1 MAIKKLVLDDLF
13 DDDEFTLIGIHSN
26 LEDFRLAYLIN
37 KHLQTHLSRKSN
49 DMKSDNLAAH
59 YSIFE
64 WVDEEQLTV
73 WNLVSNSCK
82 VEVLQQPALGD
93 SLFGASKTTK
103 TYHLLPEFKRVNYV
117 LKIETELPEQ
127 AQKLILNT
135 IQDIK
140 QVVMAHFIDA
150 DLLKSKENLIFN

>member
-1 MAIKKLVLDDLF
+1 MANKKLVLDDFF
-13 DDDEFTLIGIHSN
+13 DDEEFTLIGIHSS

-37 KHLQTHLSRKSN
+37 KHLQSHLYRKPY
-49 DMKSDNLAAH
+49 DIKSDNLAAH

-64 WVDEEQLTV
+64 WEDQEQLRV
-73 WNLVSNSCK
+73 WNLVSNTCK
-82 VEVLQQPALGD
+82 VEIQQQPDTRD
-93 SLFGASKTTK
+93 SLFGTSKTTK

-117 LKIETELPEQ
+117 LKIESELPEQ

>member
-1 MAIKKLVLDDLF
+1 MAIKRLVLDDF
-13 DDDEFTLIGIHSN
+13 FEDEEFTLIGIHSS
-26 LEDFRLAYLIN
+26 LEDYRLAYLLN
-37 KHLQTHLSRKSN
+37 KHLEIHLSRKPT

-64 WVDEEQLTV
+64 WVDEAQLTV

-82 VEVLQQPALGD
+82 VEVLQQPEMLD

-103 TYHLLPEFKRVNYV
+103 TYFLLPEFKRVNYV

-140 QVVMAHFIDA
+140 QVVMAHCINA
-150 DLLKSKENLIFN
+150 NLLKSKENLIFN